1 MYMVC
6 VLDISMLS
14 LSALTWLIRYIIY
27 WNLELLNN
35 VIINK
40 TKIPL
45 TQTLLTFA
53 NFGCHFYTFDLLDPK
68 D

>member
-14 LSALTWLIRYIIY
+14 LSVLTWLIRYIFY
-27 WNLELLNN
+27 WNLEFLNN

-45 TQTLLTFA
+45 TQTLLIFA
-53 NFGCHFYTFDLLDPK
+53 NFGCHVYTFDLLAPK